1 MNRHLPHRVRAR
13 STAVLAFVAVLMVPG
28 AALAHAE
35 LESATPADGAVLD
48 APPTEIVFT
57 YTEELDPDSTL
68 VLVATGGS
76 EVARAGVDPAN
87 PLSMRIDQPDL
98 APGAYEIRS
107 TAIAAHDGAIDRE
120 TTTFTVLAPTPSPT
134 LEPTPTPEPSATP
147 ALTPAPTPSP
157 SPSPAPADPTAGST
171 TDILFPLLAV
181 AVIAIAFGA
190 WLLRN
195 RSRRA
200 G

>member
-1 MNRHLPHRVRAR
+1 MNRHFRQPSIGRA
-13 STAVLAFVAVLMVPG
+13 AALALLALLAIPG
-28 AALAHAE
+28 TVLAHAE
-35 LESATPADGAVLD
+35 LENAMPADGAVLD
-48 APPTEIVFT
+48 GPPPEILFT

-68 VLVATGGS
+68 VLVASGGA
-76 EVARAGVDPAN
+76 EVARAGVDAAD
-87 PLSMRIDQPDL
+87 PLSMRIDAPDL

-120 TTTFTVLAPTPSPT
+120 TVTFTVLAPTPSPAI
-134 LEPTPTPEPSATP
+134 EPTSTPEPATSTP
-147 ALTPAPTPSP
+147 SQAPTPAPSA
-157 SPSPAPADPTAGST
+157 SPAPADPAAGNT
-171 TDILFPLLAV
+171 TDVLIPLLAV

-195 RSRRA
+195 RSRRP